1 MSVFYSSL
9 VAARIGVRRL
19 VLFSLVASLLLN
31 LALGLTLVGMKPEV
45 RTIILPPT
53 LAQEREV
60 WSFDDEGPSDAYL
73 SRFALSTLKWATD
86 VTPQTVTNAHE
97 TLLKFVDPAVL
108 QTFDDA
114 LTLQARQIKHDAAS
128 SFFAPSQVTVNRNAL
143 RVDVKGEQTM
153 VIGNTVTSRT
163 PTHYVLTFRYDAGRL
178 FLTRLAREERRD
190 D

>member
-9 VAARIGVRRL
+9 VAARIGVKRL
-19 VLFSLVASLLLN
+19 VLFTLVVSLLLN
-31 LALGLTLVGMKPEV
+31 LALGVTIVGMRPEV

-86 VTPQTVTNAHE
+86 ITPQTVVSAHE

-108 QTFDDA
+108 KTFDEA
-114 LTLQARQIKHDAAS
+114 LTLQARQIKHEAAS
-128 SFFAPSQVTVNRNAL
+128 SYFAPSQVTVNRKAL
-143 RVDVKGEQTM
+143 RVDIKGDQTM
-153 VIGNTVTSRT
+153 MIGNAVTSRT
-163 PTHYVLTFRYDAGRL
+163 PAHYVLTFRYDAGRL
-178 FLTRLAREERRD
+178 FLTRLNREDHRD
-190 D
+190 E